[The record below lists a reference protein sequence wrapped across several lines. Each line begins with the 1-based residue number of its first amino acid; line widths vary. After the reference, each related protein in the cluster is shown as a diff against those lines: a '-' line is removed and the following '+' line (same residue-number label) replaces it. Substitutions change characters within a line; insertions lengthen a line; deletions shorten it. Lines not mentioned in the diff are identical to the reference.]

1 MSSLHFE
8 YGEAHTDMTE
18 NWHLSKSVPITVIM
32 TIVMQ
37 SLGLVWYVSTL
48 DASVSTNAREI
59 ARHEV
64 RIMEIEKTSQLQ
76 AVMLGRIDEN
86 IKAIRMVIESRDRK

>member
-1 MSSLHFE
+1 MSFPHFA
-8 YGEAHTDMTE
+8 YGKVATDMTE
-18 NWHLSKSVPITVIM
+18 NWHLSKSVPVTVIV

-48 DASVSTNAREI
+48 DASVAANAREI

-64 RIMEIEKTSQLQ
+64 RIIEIEKTSQLQ

-86 IKAIRMVIESRDRK
+86 IKAIRMVIEKRSDK

>member
-1 MSSLHFE
+1 
-8 YGEAHTDMTE
+8 MTE
-18 NWHLSKSVPITVIM
+18 SSWHLSKSVPVTVM
-32 TIVMQ
+32 VMVVTQ

-48 DASVSTNAREI
+48 DASVSNNAREI

-64 RIMEIEKTSQLQ
+64 RIIEIEKTSQLQ

-86 IKAIRMVIESRDRK
+86 IKAIRMAIESRSIK

>member
-1 MSSLHFE
+1 MN
-8 YGEAHTDMTE
+8 E
-18 NWHLSKSVPITVIM
+18 NWHLSKSVPVTVIV

-64 RIMEIEKTSQLQ
+64 RIIEIEKTSQLQ

-86 IKAIRMVIESRDRK
+86 IKAIRMVIEKRSDK

>member
-1 MSSLHFE
+1 
-8 YGEAHTDMTE
+8 MTE
-18 NWHLSKSVPITVIM
+18 NWHLSKSVPITVIV

-64 RIMEIEKTSQLQ
+64 RIIEIEKTSQIQ

-86 IKAIRMVIESRDRK
+86 IKAIRMVIENRERK

>member
-1 MSSLHFE
+1 
-8 YGEAHTDMTE
+8 MTE
-18 NWHLSKSVPITVIM
+18 NWHLSKSVPVTVIV

-64 RIMEIEKTSQLQ
+64 RIIEIEKTSQIQ

-86 IKAIRMVIESRDRK
+86 IKAIRMVIEKRASN

>member
-1 MSSLHFE
+1 MN
-8 YGEAHTDMTE
+8 E
-18 NWHLSKSVPITVIM
+18 NWHLSKSVPVTVIV

-48 DASVSTNAREI
+48 DASVSANAREI

-64 RIMEIEKTSQLQ
+64 RIIEIEKTSQLQ

-86 IKAIRMVIESRDRK
+86 IKAIRMVIEKRSDK

>member
-1 MSSLHFE
+1 
-8 YGEAHTDMTE
+8 MTE
-18 NWHLSKSVPITVIM
+18 NWHLSKSVPVTVIV

-64 RIMEIEKTSQLQ
+64 RIIEIEKTSQLQ

-86 IKAIRMVIESRDRK
+86 IKAIRMVIEKRSAD

>member
-1 MSSLHFE
+1 MSSLHFA
-8 YGEAHTDMTE
+8 YGKVATDMTE
-18 NWHLSKSVPITVIM
+18 NWHLSKSVPVTVIL
-32 TIVMQ
+32 TIILQ

-48 DASVSTNAREI
+48 DASVATNAREI

-64 RIMEIEKTSQLQ
+64 RIIEIEKTSQLQ

-86 IKAIRMVIESRDRK
+86 IKAIRMVIEKRSEK